1 MKGSHGYWHPFQQG
15 KTNLLIQTTA
25 GVLEKK
31 ECVNLLPFM
40 TQIRIGLT
48 VNDRARFCAKIPSQ
62 ELLVTMVKLS
72 WIPFVNLDFI
82 YFCWI
87 LSSMS
92 NSAVTTVSHLFCT
105 LISENQGLDK
115 SRSVSNLIKISVPV
129 HLIFF
134 SGLWYK
140 SEKKSVDKLKKIQVY
155 RKKIQVCRT
164 WNFSKVSNRP

>member
-1 MKGSHGYWHPFQQG
+1 MIRKLCCSRFSLHKFIHLKFFWTQFKNVYLRGPCSLRPCISRPYCRPKVSLNQEC
-15 KTNLLIQTTA
+15 TVVMLRSSRVCLIKYVTSWN
-25 GVLEKK
+25 K
-31 ECVNLLPFM
+31 
-40 TQIRIGLT
+40 LT
-48 VNDRARFCAKIPSQ
+48 STISP
-62 ELLVTMVKLS
+62 
-72 WIPFVNLDFI
+72 
-82 YFCWI
+82 
-87 LSSMS
+87 
-92 NSAVTTVSHLFCT
+92 LFCT

-164 WNFSKVSNRP
+164 